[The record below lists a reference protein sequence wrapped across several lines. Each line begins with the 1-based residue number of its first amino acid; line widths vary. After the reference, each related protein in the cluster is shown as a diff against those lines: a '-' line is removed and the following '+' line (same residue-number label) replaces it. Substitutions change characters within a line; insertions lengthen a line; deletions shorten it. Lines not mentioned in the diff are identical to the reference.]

1 MQILGFHTLVEAIKL
16 HPRHAMDI
24 AAFYK
29 FIRQLD
35 ITDAC
40 TLQRYFPGAVCTSD
54 TSNWSLPLAKGKLF
68 IRCSFR
74 FSYGLVF
81 LHSIANGDLFQSDLN
96 NE

>member
-1 MQILGFHTLVEAIKL
+1 MQILGFPTLVEAIKL

-29 FIRQLD
+29 FISQLTISD
-35 ITDAC
+35 TI
-40 TLQRYFPGAVCTSD
+40 TLQRYFPGAVRTCD

-81 LHSIANGDLFQSDLN
+81 LHSIATCDLLQLDSN

>member
-1 MQILGFHTLVEAIKL
+1 MQILGFPTLVEAIKL
-16 HPRHAMDI
+16 HPRHAIDI
-24 AAFYK
+24 EAFYK
-29 FIRQLD
+29 FISQLD
-35 ITDAC
+35 IIDTL

-74 FSYGLVF
+74 FSHGLVF
-81 LHSIANGDLFQSDLN
+81 LHSITNGDLFQSDPN